1 MNRVHHKPY
10 VQMHDYED
18 ESQQEEIADQLWKY
32 HKSRNN
38 SVIVDLFQ
46 GQFKNK
52 LRCNECNKVRI

>member
-1 MNRVHHKPY
+1 
-10 VQMHDYED
+10 MHGYED
-18 ESQQEEIADQLWKY
+18 ESRQEEIADQLWKY
-32 HKSRNN
+32 HKSRDN